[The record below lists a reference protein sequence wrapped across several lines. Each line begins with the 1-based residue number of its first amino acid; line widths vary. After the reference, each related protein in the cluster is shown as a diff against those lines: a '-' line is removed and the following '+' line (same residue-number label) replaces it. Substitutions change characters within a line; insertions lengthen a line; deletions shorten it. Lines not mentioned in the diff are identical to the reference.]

1 MNWEQLRAILWLRWR
16 LTKNR
21 FVRGGQLN
29 AVLSVLILAVLI
41 LGAAGLGISGILLGY
56 FAAAEASSKTL
67 LLIWDGVVF
76 AFLILWLSGLLVEI
90 QRSESIDL
98 MKLLH
103 LPVTLQQVFFFNYVA
118 SHFAP
123 TIVLC
128 LPAMLGLC
136 LGLTLRLGPA
146 MALLVPVVVAFIFMT
161 TAWTYCLRGW
171 LAALM
176 VNKRKRRA
184 IIVWVTITIVLCGQ
198 IPNVL
203 LHSHYFGQTKQTKRV
218 TRKADAASRDTVSAT
233 DDSGWPQ
240 GFVEGHLA
248 LPPGWIGYSAMSLKE
263 HHALP
268 AVGTAAASLLL
279 GALGLHRA
287 YRQTLRF
294 YLADETR
301 KEPARISADAIRPRG
316 RLLVERHLPGLPD
329 DTAALALATLRSL
342 MRAPEL
348 KMAAV
353 MPIVIGAMLMSVHFT
368 NLKGPLPKY
377 LPPFAATG
385 VAILAVFS
393 LGTTMANVF
402 GLDRNGFRSLVLLPT
417 RRHHILFAKNL
428 AFFPFTFTIAVLLLA
443 AVKVLVHIS
452 WALFLAGLLQVAG
465 AFLLFCLLGNFAS
478 ILAPYRLTQGTLKA
492 KQPKAI
498 VFIVVGVSFLLLPIL
513 SLPLMIPASLELLFS
528 IRGWAPWLPVNLLA
542 TLALLCAIG
551 CLYWSVLPLQGRL
564 LQRREQTILREVTEE
579 TE

>member
-29 AVLSVLILAVLI
+29 AVLAVFISVVLV
-41 LGAAGLGISGILLGY
+41 LGAAGLGVGGVLAGY
-56 FAAAEASSKTL
+56 FAAAEASSKA
-67 LLIWDGVVF
+67 LLIIWDVVVF

-98 MKLLH
+98 TKLLH
-103 LPVTLQQVFFFNYVA
+103 LPVTLQQVFVFNYVA

-123 TIVLC
+123 TILLC

-146 MALLVPVVVAFIFMT
+146 MALLVPVVTAFVFMI

-184 IIVWVTITIVLCGQ
+184 IILWVTITIVLCGQ

-203 LHSHYFGQTKQTKRV
+203 FNSHYFRQAKQTKRA
-218 TRKADAASRDTVSAT
+218 THETANASRGTASKP
-233 DDSGWPQ
+233 DDDGWPQ
-240 GFVEGHLA
+240 GFLEGHLG
-248 LPPGWIGYSAMSLKE
+248 LPPGWVGYSAMSLKD
-263 HHALP
+263 HQALP
-268 AVGTAAASLLL
+268 AIGAVAGGLLL
-279 GALGLHRA
+279 GALGLRRA

-301 KEPARISADAIRPRG
+301 KEPARISAETMRSRG
-316 RLLVERHLPGLPD
+316 RLLVERHLPWLPD

-368 NLKGPLPKY
+368 NLKGPLPKA

-385 VAILAVFS
+385 VAVLAVFS

-402 GLDRNGFRSLVLLPT
+402 GVDRSYSCRLGGTTFCWPKIWRFFLSPSPSRSC
-417 RRHHILFAKNL
+417 
-428 AFFPFTFTIAVLLLA
+428 
-443 AVKVLVHIS
+443 S
-452 WALFLAGLLQVAG
+452 WSPSKSCCTSPG
-465 AFLLFCLLGNFAS
+465 
-478 ILAPYRLTQGTLKA
+478 Y
-492 KQPKAI
+492 
-498 VFIVVGVSFLLLPIL
+498 
-513 SLPLMIPASLELLFS
+513 
-528 IRGWAPWLPVNLLA
+528 
-542 TLALLCAIG
+542 
-551 CLYWSVLPLQGRL
+551 
-564 LQRREQTILREVTEE
+564 
-579 TE
+579 

>member
-21 FVRGGQLN
+21 FIRGGQLN
-29 AVLSVLILAVLI
+29 AVLAVFIIVVLV
-41 LGAAGLGISGILLGY
+41 LGAAGLGVGGVLAGY
-56 FAAAEASSKTL
+56 FAAAEASPRA
-67 LLIWDGVVF
+67 LLIIWDVVVF

-98 MKLLH
+98 TKLLH
-103 LPVTLQQVFFFNYVA
+103 LPVTLHQVFFFNYVA

-136 LGLTLRLGPA
+136 LGLTLRSGPF
-146 MALLVPVVVAFIFMT
+146 MALLVPVVIAFVFMT

-203 LHSHYFGQTKQTKRV
+203 FNSHYFRQAKETKRV
-218 TRKADAASRDTVSAT
+218 TKDAVSTDTASAT
-233 DDSGWPQ
+233 DDSGWPR

-248 LPPGWIGYSAMSLKE
+248 VPPGWVGYSAMSLKD
-263 HHALP
+263 HHPLP
-268 AVGTAAASLLL
+268 AIGAMAASLLL

-301 KEPARISADAIRPRG
+301 KEPARVSGQTMRPRG
-316 RLLVERHLPGLPD
+316 KLLIERHLPWLPD

-368 NLKGPLPKY
+368 NLKGPLPKA

-385 VAILAVFS
+385 VAVLAVFS

-402 GLDRNGFRSLVLLPT
+402 GLDRNGFRTLILLPT
-417 RRHHILFAKNL
+417 RRHHILLAKNL
-428 AFFPFTFTIAVLLLA
+428 AFFPFTFTIALLL
-443 AVKVLVHIS
+443 LVTLKILLHLS
-452 WALFLAGLLQVAG
+452 WILVLAGLLQVTC
-465 AFLLFCLLGNFAS
+465 AFLLFCLMGNFAS
-478 ILAPYRLTQGTLKA
+478 ILVPYRLTQGSLKA
-492 KQPKAI
+492 RQPKPI
-498 VFIVVGVSFLLLPIL
+498 VFVAVAVSFLLLPVL
-513 SLPLMIPASLELLFS
+513 SLPPMLPASLALLFS
-528 IRGWAPWLPVNLLA
+528 SQGWTPWLPVNLLS
-542 TLALLCAIG
+542 TLALLAAIG
-551 CLYWSVLPLQGRL
+551 CLYWNLLPFQGRL